1 MSTAAADTRWNVDH
15 THTVVEFA
23 VRHMMI
29 STVKG
34 VFKKFHGTIYGDPS
48 DPASLRLEGE
58 VDAASVDTGVEDRDN
73 HLRSPDFFDVENH
86 PTITY
91 RSRQV
96 RPLGDGEVEI
106 IGDLTIRGI
115 TREVPLKARIE
126 GPGKD
131 PWGNQRIA
139 IEATARINREDFDLK
154 WNAVLETG
162 GVLVSKDVT
171 INLHAEAVQ
180 QA

>member
-1 MSTAAADTRWNVDH
+1 MSSAAAQTRWNVDP

-34 VFKKFHGTIYGDPS
+34 VFKKFEGVIYGDPA
-48 DPASLRLEGE
+48 DVTTLRFEGN

-73 HLRSPDFFDVENH
+73 HLRSADFFDVENH
-86 PTITY
+86 PTLTY
-91 RSRQV
+91 RSREV
-96 RPLGDGEVEI
+96 RPLGDGEFEI
-106 IGDLTIRGI
+106 AGDLTIRGI
-115 TREVPLKARIE
+115 TREVPLKARLE

-131 PWGNQRIA
+131 PWGYQRIA

-154 WNAVLETG
+154 WNTVLETG
-162 GVLVSKDVT
+162 GVLVGKDVT
-171 INLHAEAVQ
+171 INLHAEAIQ
-180 QA
+180 EA